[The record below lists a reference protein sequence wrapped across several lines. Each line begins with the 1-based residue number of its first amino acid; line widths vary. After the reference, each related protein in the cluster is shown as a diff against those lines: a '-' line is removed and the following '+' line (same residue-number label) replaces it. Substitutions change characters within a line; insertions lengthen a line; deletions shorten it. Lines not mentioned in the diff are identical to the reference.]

1 MEVLNPFPMHRNS
14 LQYFSVLAL
23 SLGALPTAPA
33 LAWFPQG
40 HSLIAQ
46 SAAHAV
52 PADLP
57 TWFRDGAAQIAHD
70 AQDPDIQK
78 NRGLPLMS
86 EVEAPRHYI
95 DYELLEGNALP
106 ASRADFYTLC
116 EKLGHKP
123 GDVGELPYSL
133 REWSERLTMDFAEA
147 RKYPNN
153 PYIRAKTL
161 VTAGILAHYS
171 GDCEM
176 PLHTTLDH
184 DGRHLAGGKSPRS
197 GIHAKVDS
205 LVERVHPSPAEL
217 ETGQTLAPIDDL
229 WPAINAEILASRS
242 HIDETYALAP
252 DLPPAKGAW
261 TPSPKVRAFTLER
274 ARAGVNWTA
283 RLYAWAWHE
292 SATVELPGWLRREED
307 QNSAPVQP

>member
-1 MEVLNPFPMHRNS
+1 MYSNS
-14 LQYFSVLAL
+14 LRFSLVAL
-23 SLGALPTAPA
+23 SVGLVPA
-33 LAWFPQG
+33 VPAFAWFPQG
-40 HSLIAQ
+40 HSTIAR
-46 SAAHAV
+46 SAAQIV
-52 PADLP
+52 PTDLP
-57 TWFRDGAAQIAHD
+57 AWFRDGSAQIAHD

-95 DYELLEGNALP
+95 DTELLKGEPLP
-106 ASRADFYTLC
+106 VKRADFTALC
-116 EKLGHKP
+116 EKLGQKP
-123 GDVGELPYSL
+123 GDVGELPYAL

-176 PLHTTLDH
+176 PLHVTQDH
-184 DGRHLAGGKSPRS
+184 DGRHLEGGKSPKT
-197 GIHAKVDS
+197 GIHAKVDA
-205 LVERVHPSPAEL
+205 LVERVNLTPAEL
-217 ETGQTLAPIDDL
+217 ETAQIFAPIDDI
-229 WPAINAEILASRS
+229 WAAINAEILSSRA
-242 HIDETYALAP
+242 HIDETYALEA

-283 RLYAWAWHE
+283 RLYVWAWRK
-292 SATVELPGWLRREED
+292 SATIELPNWLRREED
-307 QNSAPVQP
+307 AAGAGRK